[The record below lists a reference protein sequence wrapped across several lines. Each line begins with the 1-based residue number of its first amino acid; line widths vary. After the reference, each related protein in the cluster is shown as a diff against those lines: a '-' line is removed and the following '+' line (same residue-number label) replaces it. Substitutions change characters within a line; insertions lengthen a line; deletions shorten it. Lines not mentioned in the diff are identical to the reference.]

1 MVTLS
6 GASLV
11 FAVLSVCAG
20 GFFCR
25 CFDNYR
31 MCILQRFPA
40 AAAICLLPHHRNN
53 FFFFFKSALGVCVRG
68 SWCNAESVLIG
79 IGSLAMGKM
88 RYFSDSC
95 GAGIRMWSMA
105 LSVLDRVPLYQR
117 FETGYW

>member
-40 AAAICLLPHHRNN
+40 AAAIWLLPHHRNN
-53 FFFFFKSALGVCVRG
+53 FIFFFFNQHLVSVSA
-68 SWCNAESVLIG
+68 
-79 IGSLAMGKM
+79 
-88 RYFSDSC
+88 
-95 GAGIRMWSMA
+95 GAGAMQSQ
-105 LSVLDRVPLYQR
+105 Y
-117 FETGYW
+117 